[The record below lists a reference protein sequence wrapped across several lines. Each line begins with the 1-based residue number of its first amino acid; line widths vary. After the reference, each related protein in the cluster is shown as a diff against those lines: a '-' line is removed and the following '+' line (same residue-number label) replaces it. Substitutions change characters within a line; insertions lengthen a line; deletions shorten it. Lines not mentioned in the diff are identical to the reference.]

1 MKKRGTAYFITIIA
15 LLCCSAFAAEPR
27 TRIRLYTMPRCGSC
41 KRVKEDLTKHGINI
55 KNDVEEIDVTRNRQA
70 SRKIK
75 AVPVLEYGGIRIVG
89 FGGPEYEKKFNALIK
104 KYRLQ
109 TSQKTNGSA
118 PVDGAVDVAV
128 DGTVDVNSN
137 PDPYLIPFRSK
148 VENLET
154 LFQNVQIYINE
165 KGIRTQTGVRIL
177 KKCFEANLA
186 KLVYEFCQS
195 QDFAKAVEKG
205 SLGTIAPEQIAS
217 VITAIQNIASMKYQI
232 ASAEFREV
240 CSQKPEITSRTKNIL
255 KRATAQNNSYGF
267 SSDELFNVGSGFIPP
282 PQKQEKKA
290 AKQYIIAKIKAA
302 EILKTLLEPTSV
314 EIKNR

>member
-1 MKKRGTAYFITIIA
+1 
-15 LLCCSAFAAEPR
+15 
-27 TRIRLYTMPRCGSC
+27 MPRCGSC
-41 KRVKEDLTKHGINI
+41 KLIKEDLTKHGIDI
-55 KNDVEEIDVTRNRQA
+55 KNDVEEIDITINRQA

-89 FGGPEYEKKFNALIK
+89 FGGPEYKKKFNALIK

-109 TSQKTNGSA
+109 TSKKTNGSV
-118 PVDGAVDVAV
+118 PDDGEADVAV

-137 PDPYLIPFRSK
+137 PDPCLIPFRSK
-148 VENLET
+148 VENLES
-154 LFQNVQIYINE
+154 LFQNVQIYIDE
-165 KGIRTQTGVRIL
+165 KGIRTQTGERIL

-205 SLGTIAPEQIAS
+205 SLGTIEPEQTAS
-217 VITAIQNIASMKYQI
+217 VITATQNIASMKYQI

-240 CSQKPEITSRTKNIL
+240 CSQKPEITSRTKNVL
-255 KRATAQNNSYGF
+255 KKATAQNDSYGF
-267 SSDELFNVGSGFIPP
+267 SSDELFDVGSDFTPP
-282 PQKQEKKA
+282 PQKQEKKTT
-290 AKQYIIAKIKAA
+290 KQYIIAKVKAA

-314 EIKNR
+314 KTKTE